1 MKEIGIFSRTYEI
14 GDLEETYRRMT
25 ANGITHTQ
33 FNLSNAG
40 LPSLPEHVEETKL
53 EEIRTLTAKYNIH
66 LDALSG
72 TFNMIDPDE
81 EARKKG
87 CDQFKLQCQIARYL
101 GIPIVTLCTGSK
113 NKESKWKW
121 HEDNTKQSS
130 WDDLMRT
137 TETILKYAD
146 DNDVILGVETE
157 ASNIICSPEIARKY
171 MDASG
176 SDRIKIIMDGANLFH
191 DGDAADMEKVLR
203 EGFEILGRDIVLA
216 HAKDISFKGDTE
228 FVAAGQGDLDFRLY
242 IDLLKKTGYEGALIM
257 HGLSEEQISASKKF
271 LEEIL
276 NV

>member
-14 GDLEETYRRMT
+14 GDPEETYRRMT

-40 LPSLPEHVEETKL
+40 LPSLPEHVAETKL

-121 HEDNTKQSS
+121 HEDNTKQ
-130 WDDLMRT
+130 
-137 TETILKYAD
+137 
-146 DNDVILGVETE
+146 V
-157 ASNIICSPEIARKY
+157 
-171 MDASG
+171 
-176 SDRIKIIMDGANLFH
+176 F
-191 DGDAADMEKVLR
+191 
-203 EGFEILGRDIVLA
+203 LGRSDEN
-216 HAKDISFKGDTE
+216 HRDHFKIC
-228 FVAAGQGDLDFRLY
+228 R
-242 IDLLKKTGYEGALIM
+242 
-257 HGLSEEQISASKKF
+257 
-271 LEEIL
+271 
-276 NV
+276 

>member
-40 LPSLPEHVEETKL
+40 LPSLPEHVAETKL
-53 EEIRTLTAKYNIH
+53 EEIRTLTAKYNIR

-191 DGDAADMEKVLR
+191 DGDAADMEKVLK

-216 HAKDISFKGDTE
+216 HAKDISFKGSTE

-257 HGLSEEQISASKKF
+257 HGLSEEQIPVSKKF